1 MSEISTKKVVQIAS
15 FLSALFAL
23 VVIAAFIFKWQG
35 TPFAESDTFRAVPY
49 NSAFVID
56 IKSAENIREE
66 LLSKPY
72 FEDIRALELVNEIAE
87 KWADITSFYDKIPNG
102 KPGQVTI
109 AAQIGSNN
117 QLDYVFILN
126 KFEKR
131 FRLAKIVKDLP
142 FSNELITFEKQPFYR
157 FTINDTTQIHLAQS
171 QKMLIAANSPVLVE
185 SVLSQLNNSQQSI
198 SKQKSLNTIRKLTG
212 KSTDLSVYINMA
224 YVPIF
229 ASFFTNEAPLK
240 SLDFIKN
247 YAEWIGLDILFKEKN
262 ISLNGYLYPSAK
274 NQLLKSLK
282 RQELPDKT
290 LIASVL
296 PDNTAAMTYIGYKD
310 ATDFFEELKFTDNAD
325 FQQYFVPWLGEEVAY
340 VITEPRYKAVSE
352 HQFAFFKIKNNEL
365 AKEKLEKFGSSFGAL
380 EGEQYF
386 NYSIERMMARD
397 VLKPVFGEGLNAIH
411 NPFYVVLDDYLVFAN
426 SITAL
431 KELLDKYTYGQTL
444 GQDVNYLQF
453 VENLSS
459 TSNMYF
465 YINTTN
471 VLNIL
476 TGIFKKEFTTELEKQ
491 FEHYQKLTPIGIQLT
506 PYKDLYFLN
515 AQIQYNKKGKQA
527 TSVLWK
533 ADLNANAAI
542 APTFVTNHTT
552 NDLEIFVQDE
562 ANVIYLLNKNGEEIW
577 HRAIDGK
584 IISSIHQID
593 FFKNTYLQYLFNTDE
608 KIYLVDRNGEN
619 VQGFPIT
626 MSTTITNGLMVADY
640 DTTRDYRYFVAC
652 DDGNIYGF
660 RNGGELLEGWSPKAN
675 VGIIRFPLQHFEVEG
690 KDYIVAQN
698 DETEMLFF
706 ERNGSPRMDSVHFNT
721 KTNST
726 FGYDLTEPQR
736 IVFAD
741 DKGKAHIL
749 NFRGKHFKLGMV
761 IGDNKGIQ
769 FLYSDVMG
777 DERKDYVVLDE
788 KEIGVFSYTKKN
800 EFDRFAKRSFDT
812 PQDTLFEVKLIGNDK
827 MRLGTLSKSYRRAYL
842 LNDKAKLFPDFPIPA
857 TTAFEVAELYN
868 DGKNVLIVGNGNAVF
883 AYKLKQL
890 EF

>member
-1 MSEISTKKVVQIAS
+1 MSEINTKQVVQITS
-15 FLSALFAL
+15 FISALLAL
-23 VVIAAFIFKWQG
+23 TVIAAFIFRWQG
-35 TPFAESDTFRAVPY
+35 TPFAEPDTFRAVPY

-56 IKSAENIREE
+56 IKSSKSIKEA

-72 FEDIRALELVNEIAE
+72 FENVRALELVNEITE
-87 KWADITSFYDKIPNG
+87 KWADIESFYKKIPNG
-102 KPGQVTI
+102 KPQQVTI
-109 AAQIGSNN
+109 AAQIGANN

-142 FSNELITFEKQPFYR
+142 FLSELVTFEKQPFYH
-157 FTINDTTQIHLAQS
+157 FIINDTTQIHLAQS
-171 QKMLIAANSPVLVE
+171 QKMLIAANSAVLVE
-185 SVLSQLNNSQQSI
+185 SVLSQLNNSKQSI
-198 SKQKSLNTIRKLTG
+198 SKQKSLSTIRGLTG
-212 KSTDLSVYINMA
+212 KSTDLSIYFNMA

-229 ASFFTNEAPLK
+229 ASFFMDETPLK
-240 SLDFIKN
+240 SLSFIKN
-247 YAEWIGLDILFKEKN
+247 YAEWIGLDISFKEKYIN
-262 ISLNGYLYPSAK
+262 LNGYLYPSSD

-296 PDNTAAMTYIGYKD
+296 PDNTAAMTYIGYKN
-310 ATDFFEELKFTDNAD
+310 ATDFFKDLQFTDNAD

-340 VITEPRYKAVSE
+340 VITEPRMRSVSE
-352 HQFAFFKIKNNEL
+352 HQFAFFKIKNQEL
-365 AKEKLEKFGSSFGAL
+365 AKEKLTKFGASFGAL

-397 VLKPVFGEGLNAIH
+397 VLKPVFGEGLNPIH
-411 NPFYVVLDDYLVFAN
+411 NPFYVILDDYLVFAN
-426 SITAL
+426 SVSAL

-476 TGIFKKEFTTELEKQ
+476 TATFKKEFKNNLELQ
-491 FEHYQKLTPIGIQLT
+491 FEEFQKLTPIGIQLT
-506 PYKDLYFLN
+506 PYQDLYFLN
-515 AQIQYNKKGKQA
+515 AQIRYNKKGKQA

-542 APTFVTNHTT
+542 APTFVKNHT
-552 NDLEIFVQDE
+552 NEELEVFVQDE
-562 ANVIYLLNKNGEEIW
+562 ANVIYLFNKNGEELW

-584 IISSIHQID
+584 IISDIHQID

-608 KIYLVDRNGEN
+608 KIYLIDRNGGN
-619 VQGFPIT
+619 VQDFPIT
-626 MSTTITNGLMVADY
+626 MGATITNGLMVADY

-652 DDGNIYGF
+652 DDENIYGF
-660 RNGGELLEGWSPKAN
+660 RNGGELLEGWSPKG
-675 VGIIRFPLQHFEVEG
+675 GIGSIRFPLQHFQVAG

-698 DETEMLFF
+698 EATEMFFF
-706 ERNGSPRMDSVHFNT
+706 ERNGSPRMDSVQFNT
-721 KTNST
+721 STNSP
-726 FGYDLTEPQR
+726 FGYDLSEPQR
-736 IVFAD
+736 IVFANSE
-741 DKGKAHIL
+741 GKAHIL
-749 NFRGKHFKLGMV
+749 NFNKEYFRLGMN
-761 IGDNKGIQ
+761 IGNNRGVQ
-769 FLYSDVMG
+769 FLYSDILG
-777 DERKDYVVLDE
+777 DERKDYIVLDE
-788 KEIGVFSYTKKN
+788 QEIGVFSYTKDR
-800 EFDRFAKRSFDT
+800 EFKRFAKRYFDT
-812 PQDTLFEVKLIGNDK
+812 EQDTLFEVKLIGNDK
-827 MRLGTLSKSYRRAYL
+827 IRLGTLSKSYRRAYL
-842 LNDKAKLFPDFPIPA
+842 LNEKAKLFPDFPIPA
-857 TTAFEVAELYN
+857 TTPFEVRDLYN
-868 DGKNVLIVGNGNAVF
+868 DGKNVLIVANGNAIF